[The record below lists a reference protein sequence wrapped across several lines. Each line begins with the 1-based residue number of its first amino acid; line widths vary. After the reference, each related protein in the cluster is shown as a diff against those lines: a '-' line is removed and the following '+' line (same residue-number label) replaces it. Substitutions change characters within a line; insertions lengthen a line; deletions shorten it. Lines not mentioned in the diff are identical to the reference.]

1 MDLFLFPEAACLSNG
16 YGIAVKVA
24 YEQLSIKEND
34 IVVWYTSLPK
44 DKMMY
49 VRDQDYIIPRPS
61 FFSFKSVYNTLRR
74 TNRSE
79 LLVSELAF
87 LKEKNINNIY
97 CDETCFYYAVRKL
110 FPHKKITVRFH
121 NSFARIH
128 DRLKLLKD
136 RKVDLLYS
144 VTLSNM
150 YNLERD
156 VMQDKNVYK
165 IFLSD
170 EDRDYYTSHYGKYT
184 DSHTF
189 LFEPNLEFAKK
200 KRNSNKIDYRLIWFG
215 GVESHK
221 KSSVDWFIKDVFP
234 LIKNEIPYVEFH
246 LWGKGTEKFDNKSIS
261 VYGHGFYEG
270 IGNPSNSS
278 LYINPDIIGGG
289 VKIKLMSLIE
299 SGMPIIS
306 TPFGFEGYRKELIDE
321 RYCLVVEEDEWAK
334 NIISYLRKY
343 GKNNL

>member
-16 YGIAVKVA
+16 YGIAVKAA
-24 YEQLSIKEND
+24 YEQLSIKKND
-34 IVVWYTSLPK
+34 IVVWYTSIPK

-49 VRDQDYIIPRPS
+49 VRNQDYIISRPS
-61 FFSFKSVYNTLRR
+61 FFSIKSVYNTLRR

-87 LKEKNINNIY
+87 LKEKTIENIY
-97 CDETCFYYAVRKL
+97 CDETCFYHAIRKM
-110 FPHKKITVRFH
+110 FPENKITVRFH

-128 DRLKLLKD
+128 DRLKLLKN

-144 VTLSNM
+144 ITLSNM

-156 VMQDKNVYK
+156 VMQDKNVHK

-170 EDRDYYTSHYGKYT
+170 EDRYYYTSHYGKYT
-184 DSHTF
+184 DSQTF
-189 LFEPNLEFAKK
+189 LFIPNLESAKL
-200 KRNSNKIDYRLIWFG
+200 KRKDKSVDCRLVWFG

-234 LIKNEIPYVEFH
+234 LIKKEMPNVEFH
-246 LWGKGTEKFDNKSIS
+246 LWGKGTEKFDNNSMN

-270 IGNPSNSS
+270 IGNPSDSS

-289 VKIKLMSLIE
+289 VKIKLLSLIE

-306 TPFGFEGYRKELIDE
+306 TPFGFEGYRKDIIDE
-321 RYCLVVEEDEWAK
+321 RYCLVVEEDEWAQS
-334 NIISYLRKY
+334 IIDYLKKY
-343 GKNNL
+343 GR